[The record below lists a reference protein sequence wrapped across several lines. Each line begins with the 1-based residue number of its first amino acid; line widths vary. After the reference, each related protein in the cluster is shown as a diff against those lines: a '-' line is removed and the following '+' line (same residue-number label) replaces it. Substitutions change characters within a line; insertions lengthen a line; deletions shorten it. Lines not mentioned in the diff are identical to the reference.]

1 MEQVEEKTNLKN
13 NKINENI
20 TYPHFPQILNHN
32 RVKLFKQAC

>member
-20 TYPHFPQILNHN
+20 STFKKIKKVLNYIGK
-32 RVKLFKQAC
+32 VL